1 MRVLACLPLILLS
14 AVTMAEP
21 LEVFV
26 SVAPLKTFVEQIGG
40 DHGAVRTMV
49 QAGYSP
55 ATYDPS
61 PQQIAAL
68 SNASVYVRTGVP
80 FELAWMARIRAAN
93 PDMRILDARVGI
105 DLLSLPRHSHGVNVH
120 DRTAQDREHA
130 HGAEVHAEDAH
141 DPHVWTSPPL
151 VKHMA
156 GNIHDLLAELDPA
169 HAPEF
174 ARNRDAFLEVLDELD
189 RTIRERLE
197 PLSNRR
203 FMVFHPA
210 WSYFA
215 ATYGLTQVPIEGE
228 GKEPGARTLATLI
241 EQARREAIRV
251 VFVQPQF
258 DERLAAQVARAID
271 GRILVADPL
280 AGDYVDNLRRVA
292 QQFAEAM
299 QS

>member
-1 MRVLACLPLILLS
+1 MRALACLPLLLLS
-14 AVTMAEP
+14 AIATAKP

-40 DHGAVRTMV
+40 DHVAVREMV
-49 QAGYSP
+49 QPGYSP

-68 SNASVYVRTGVP
+68 SKAALYVRTGVP

-105 DLLSLPRHSHGVNVH
+105 DLLGLPRH
-120 DRTAQDREHA
+120 AHA
-130 HGAEVHAEDAH
+130 GHAEGHAEDAH

-156 GNIHDLLAELDPA
+156 RNIHDALAELDPA
-169 HAPEF
+169 HAPDF

-189 RTIRERLE
+189 RTIRELLA
-197 PLSNRR
+197 PLRNRR

-215 ATYGLTQVPIEGE
+215 AAYGLTQVPIEGE
-228 GKEPGARTLATLI
+228 GKEPGARSLAALI

-258 DERLAAQVARAID
+258 DDRLAAQVARAID

-280 AGDYVDNLRRVA
+280 ASDYVDNLRRVA
-292 QQFAEAM
+292 RQFAQAM

>member
-1 MRVLACLPLILLS
+1 MACVPLLLLS
-14 AVTMAEP
+14 AIAMARP

-40 DHGAVRTMV
+40 DHVAVHTMV
-49 QAGYSP
+49 EPGYSP

-68 SNASVYVRTGVP
+68 SRAALYVRTGVP
-80 FELAWMARIRAAN
+80 FELAWMERIRAAN
-93 PDMRILDARVGI
+93 PDMRILDARIGI
-105 DLLSLPRHSHGVNVH
+105 DLLSLPRHTHDAAPN
-120 DRTAQDREHA
+120 DRTAQDREQA
-130 HGAEVHAEDAH
+130 HGAGVHAEDAH

-156 GNIHDLLAELDPA
+156 GNIHDLLAELDPR
-169 HAPEF
+169 HAPDF
-174 ARNRDAFLEVLDELD
+174 ARNRDAFLEVLDHLD
-189 RTIRERLE
+189 RTIRELLE

-215 ATYGLTQVPIEGE
+215 ATYGLTQVPIEAE
-228 GKEPGARTLATLI
+228 GKEPGARTLAALI
-241 EQARREAIRV
+241 EQARRDAIRV

-258 DERLAAQVARAID
+258 DDRLAVQVARFIN

-280 AGDYVDNLRRVA
+280 AADYVDNLLRVA